1 MTPKQKLLLEQS
13 EKRERVNALLGQ
25 DSLTD
30 DERGELDSLSKRLQ
44 GIEPE
49 LRAAILADPEPEPVA
64 ADRGDPEIRERLEL
78 RAKARLGRYLEL
90 RFNGAQV
97 DGAEAELAAAE
108 GVPAGTIPLAVFHD
122 EAYLAR
128 DRKHAEERAVT
139 PAPSSGVGVNLQPII
154 PAVFAGA
161 VAPSLGVEMPSV
173 ASGTFA
179 TLRISTS
186 LTAAA
191 EGKGD
196 AAQSTAASF
205 TSETTKPHRVSAM
218 LELRAEDIA
227 EIGTAS
233 FEPALREN
241 LAMVLAD
248 KLDELTLRGSGA
260 SNNPEG
266 LIGAIGSAP
275 TAPTTTATFA
285 TFRDAFIDG
294 IDGLWASR
302 MGEMEMLVG
311 PETYRLAS
319 KVYNTVGDT
328 SKGYGEVIGSAAD
341 VLNRMTMGFRT
352 HSRMPAKASNVQ
364 QAILC
369 RKGRPGYRTAVQP
382 IWNYLAIE
390 DRYSESDKA
399 TTRWSI
405 HALVGDVIVTQP
417 NAYVRRSFKVS

>member
-1 MTPKQKLLLEQS
+1 M
-13 EKRERVNALLGQ
+13 
-25 DSLTD
+25 
-30 DERGELDSLSKRLQ
+30 
-44 GIEPE
+44 
-49 LRAAILADPEPEPVA
+49 
-64 ADRGDPEIRERLEL
+64 
-78 RAKARLGRYLEL
+78 
-90 RFNGAQV
+90 
-97 DGAEAELAAAE
+97 
-108 GVPAGTIPLAVFHD
+108 
-122 EAYLAR
+122 
-128 DRKHAEERAVT
+128 
-139 PAPSSGVGVNLQPII
+139 
-154 PAVFAGA
+154 
-161 VAPSLGVEMPSV
+161 
-173 ASGTFA
+173 
-179 TLRISTS
+179 
-186 LTAAA
+186 
-191 EGKGD
+191 
-196 AAQSTAASF
+196 
-205 TSETTKPHRVSAM
+205 
-218 LELRAEDIA
+218 
-227 EIGTAS
+227 
-233 FEPALREN
+233 
-241 LAMVLAD
+241 
-248 KLDELTLRGSGA
+248 
-260 SNNPEG
+260 
-266 LIGAIGSAP
+266 IGAIGSAP